1 MIERIKTILAL
12 SNMTETQFAKRL
24 GVTQSSLNR
33 IMRGATEIN
42 YKLVNAILTEFKDI
56 SAEWFMRGTGD
67 MMLVNNNHDKR
78 MDSLVDVIAMQQETI
93 QNLLEKIK
101 QLKNQ

>member
-1 MIERIKTILAL
+1 
-12 SNMTETQFAKRL
+12 
-24 GVTQSSLNR
+24 
-33 IMRGATEIN
+33 MRGATEIN